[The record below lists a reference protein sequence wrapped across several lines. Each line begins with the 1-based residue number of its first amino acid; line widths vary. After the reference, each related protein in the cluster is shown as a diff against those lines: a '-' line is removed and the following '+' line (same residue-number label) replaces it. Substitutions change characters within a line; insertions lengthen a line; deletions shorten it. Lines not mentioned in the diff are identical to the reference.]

1 MHRIPARRNPGARD
15 CAATGAPRAREGLSR
30 ILNSFTPPPHD
41 HVSKLLDVSAS
52 ATMSRQ
58 VSFPILMT

>member
-1 MHRIPARRNPGARD
+1 MHRIPARRNPGVRD
-15 CAATGAPRAREGLSR
+15 CAATGAPRAREGSR
-30 ILNSFTPPPHD
+30 ILNSFTPPPHA